1 MREALDAMRPD
12 KQGEPVTFDE
22 VAAALTPRL
31 APGVSRGDL
40 FAALKAAQVTGG
52 RGRPAPDISI
62 GGALKSAFADAIAAQ
77 GPRCPGCGAPDGI
90 PHHER
95 CSARREGDAY
105 IPLPAD
111 EPVLVPLAA
120 SGAPMPEDPFPG
132 DVLAGTGIA
141 EMLKAMTSAGV
152 SLGSA
157 ERIIGAML
165 AAHGIMSKEA
175 GDAAL

>member
-1 MREALDAMRPD
+1 MREVLNSMRPD
-12 KQGEPVTFDE
+12 ERGEPVTFDE
-22 VAAALTPRL
+22 VADALTPRL
-31 APGVSRGDL
+31 APGVSRADL
-40 FAALKAAQVTGG
+40 FAALKGAQVTGG
-52 RGRPAPDISI
+52 HQPGRTPDISI

-77 GPRCPGCGAPDGI
+77 GPRCPGCGATDGI
-90 PHHER
+90 PHHQY
-95 CSARREGDAY
+95 CGYRREGDAY

-120 SGAPMPEDPFPG
+120 ARMPEDPFPG
-132 DVLAGTGIA
+132 AGIA

-152 SLGSA
+152 SPGSA

-175 GDAAL
+175 GNEVP